1 MTPGERVRGGGAA
14 VATALLLSA
23 CVVSNGTTEVPEDPE
38 VSGVSVAPIDDP
50 VAVEVDGKRI
60 TTRCAGDPDDP
71 SVMLVS
77 GLGAPMDLTWDP
89 VQGQIGAYA
98 HACAYDRLGVG
109 ASGRPPRSHTFQDMA
124 AQLDLVMQA
133 LELDPPVVLV
143 AHALGGMVAA
153 AYAEEHTDDVAGLV
167 LLDAAGPGY
176 PESLLQRLPGKS
188 GSKGG
193 AERDLWE
200 ELLDPSANRE
210 HLDGRSAFAEAES
223 FTPIGDVPLVALT
236 HSIPEHLDST
246 TPEQQA
252 DLESAWEAGQHRWLA
267 LSSASTLERVDLAG
281 HDIQQDAPLSV
292 IEWVRAIVER

>member
-1 MTPGERVRGGGAA
+1 MAA
-14 VATALLLSA
+14 ALLLSA
-23 CVVSNGTTEVPEDPE
+23 CVVSDGTAEVPDDPE
-38 VSGVSVAPIDDP
+38 VSGVAVAPIEDP

-60 TTRCAGDPDDP
+60 STRCAGDAGEP

-77 GLGAPMDLTWDP
+77 GLGAPMDRTWDP
-89 VQGQIGAYA
+89 VQGQIGAFA
-98 HACAYDRLGVG
+98 RVCAYDRLGVG
-109 ASGRPPRSHTFQDMA
+109 ASGRPPRSHTFQGIA

-133 LELDPPVVLV
+133 LELDRPVVLV

-153 AYAEEHTDDVAGLV
+153 AYAQEHADDVAGLV

-176 PESLLQRLPGKS
+176 PESLLQRLPRKS
-188 GSKGG
+188 GAQGG
-193 AERDLWE
+193 AERDVWE
-200 ELLDPSANRE
+200 ERLDPRANRE
-210 HLDGRSAFAEAES
+210 HLDGRSAFAEADS

-267 LSSASTLERVDLAG
+267 LSSQSTLERVDLAG
-281 HDIQQDAPLSV
+281 HDLQEDAPLAV
-292 IEWVRAIVER
+292 VEWVRAFVER